1 MHDTVEALPSVQQ
14 RQMVVPWPRVDT
26 SAQHSQQNPNHQTAG
41 LLMQN
46 MEAEGDPRHGQPT
59 DMTFQVLL
67 SLGFGPL
74 APNKGVES
82 MSTRKTRME
91 NPKLVRMHTFISE
104 ILLQQ

>member
-1 MHDTVEALPSVQQ
+1 
-14 RQMVVPWPRVDT
+14 
-26 SAQHSQQNPNHQTAG
+26 
-41 LLMQN
+41 MQN
-46 MEAEGDPRHGQPT
+46 TEAEGNPRHGQPT

-104 ILLQQ
+104 ILLQQQWLQMINTRVTTGLYLHPCEKHAICVSLTLLLLPTQL